1 MDLQAEWAKRERT
14 LEAEVLGD
22 QRLGTKNRTYIE
34 QHLTHLRAES
44 LDVRSVIRHLYGLKK
59 LLEASD
65 YPKDLHKLT
74 RQDIEKAVARVNA
87 QNYSDETRLHFFG
100 VWKSFYKW
108 SMGEGL
114 YYPPCVVW
122 LKLTNKNKK
131 KLLPEDILE
140 RADINKMLNATT
152 SLRDKLFIYLLFE
165 TGCRISELLYLR
177 KKDCK
182 LDTQPP
188 RIFVTGKTG
197 FRPIQIIETATL
209 LGNYFI
215 VHSELSDNDIIWKN
229 ESANCDPKSNM
240 SYQAAR
246 FLLRDAAGRAGITK
260 PVNPHALRKAR
271 ATELAGVLSD
281 QQLKKRFGW
290 IPGSDVVGH
299 YIAISGKASDDA
311 YMKAY
316 GMKVEDSNKP
326 VMQIKE
332 CPRCKYPNGNVSFCG
347 RCGSA
352 LTIDVA
358 EQQAEDMQNVSS
370 ILTESIKNGNI
381 NESIEALSR
390 LILKMDAEKKKGRR

>member
-22 QRLGTKNRTYIE
+22 HRLGTTNRMYIE

-59 LLEASD
+59 LLETSE

-74 RQDIEKAVARVNA
+74 RQDIEKAVAKVNA

-108 SMGEGL
+108 GMGEGL
-114 YYPPCVVW
+114 YYPPCVAW

-140 RADINKMLNATT
+140 RADIDKMLNATT

-188 RIFVTGKTG
+188 AV
-197 FRPIQIIETATL
+197 RP
-209 LGNYFI
+209 
-215 VHSELSDNDIIWKN
+215 
-229 ESANCDPKSNM
+229 
-240 SYQAAR
+240 R
-246 FLLRDAAGRAGITK
+246 
-260 PVNPHALRKAR
+260 
-271 ATELAGVLSD
+271 
-281 QQLKKRFGW
+281 QL
-290 IPGSDVVGH
+290 
-299 YIAISGKASDDA
+299 
-311 YMKAY
+311 
-316 GMKVEDSNKP
+316 
-326 VMQIKE
+326 
-332 CPRCKYPNGNVSFCG
+332 
-347 RCGSA
+347 
-352 LTIDVA
+352 
-358 EQQAEDMQNVSS
+358 
-370 ILTESIKNGNI
+370 
-381 NESIEALSR
+381 
-390 LILKMDAEKKKGRR
+390 